1 MKKIEEVVAHPAPW
15 RAGDAGVNDDMVFDR
30 AGNVVV
36 ESAHEDD
43 ARLCAA
49 APDLYAACLKALDRL
64 GGCPWPETKPVVAE
78 LRAALEK
85 ARGAE

>member
-1 MKKIEEVVAHPAPW
+1 MKTLENLMTHCAPW
-15 RAGDAGVNDDMVFDR
+15 RAGDVSDDIVVDR
-30 AGNVVV
+30 AGNTVAKCVLP
-36 ESAHEDD
+36 AD

-49 APDLYAACLKALDRL
+49 APDLYAACLKAMDRL

-85 ARGAE
+85 AGGAE